1 MHKVLIAS
9 TLFLSTLSVQAADGY
24 VSGLGAQSCGEVT
37 AGIKQQ
43 QLSTQ
48 EAQHWVQGYF
58 SGANVAHGARSK
70 RGNVN
75 AGSTMLPDRVL
86 QMVMA
91 KCEANQTAPFS
102 KAVNEVYFELVST
115 DR

>member
-1 MHKVLIAS
+1 MLKFVITFVILLTAS
-9 TLFLSTLSVQAADGY
+9 SAQAADGY
-24 VSGLGAQSCGEVT
+24 VSGLGTQTCAEVNAGLQEKTLT
-37 AGIKQQ
+37 A
-43 QLSTQ
+43 Q
-48 EAQHWVQGYF
+48 EARHWVQGYF
-58 SGANVAHGARSK
+58 SGANVVHGARSK

-86 QMVMA
+86 QMVIA
-91 KCEANQTAPFS
+91 KCEANQADPFS

>member
-1 MHKVLIAS
+1 MHKVLSAS
-9 TLFLSTLSVQAADGY
+9 VLLLSALTVEAADGY
-24 VSGLGAQSCGEVT
+24 VSGLGAQSCGEVM

-43 QLSTQ
+43 QLSAQ

-58 SGANVAHGARSK
+58 SGANVVHGARSK
-70 RGNVN
+70 RGAVN
-75 AGSTMLPDRVL
+75 AGSTMLPDRIL

-91 KCEANQTAPFS
+91 KCEASQTDPFS

>member
-1 MHKVLIAS
+1 MPKIAIPLALLLTAVS
-9 TLFLSTLSVQAADGY
+9 AQAADGY
-24 VSGLGAQSCGEVT
+24 VSGLGVQPCAEVT
-37 AGIKQQ
+37 GAIKQKT
-43 QLSTQ
+43 LTTQ

-58 SGANVAHGARSK
+58 SGANVVHGARSK

-75 AGSTMLPDRVL
+75 AGSTLLPDRIL

-91 KCEANQTAPFS
+91 RCEASPADPFS
-102 KAVNEVYFELVST
+102 KAVNDVYFELVST

>member
-1 MHKVLIAS
+1 MHKILTAF
-9 TLFLSTLSVQAADGY
+9 TLFLTVLSAQAADGY

-37 AGIKQQ
+37 ASIKQQ
-43 QLSTQ
+43 QLTAQ

-58 SGANVAHGARSK
+58 SGANVVHGARSK
-70 RGNVN
+70 RGAVN
-75 AGSTMLPDRVL
+75 AGSTLLPDRIL

-91 KCEANQTAPFS
+91 KCAANQADPFS